1 MSTSSDHVLEKAIIR
16 CKKAQ
21 AVARPY
27 NVKKKIKA
35 GMTVEKKLKHMLEM
49 TRKDDFG
56 ELTEELE
63 ALNNMIINMQ
73 KAMLEPLLES
83 VETIERRMFTYVENK
98 NRSTDSLP
106 DADTDTVDEEAE
118 LSKSQAAF
126 KYDHTEVA
134 DAGEEID
141 EEAKQTAKGE
151 KKSKSPK
158 PLDDAYGDFDATAM
172 QNRFFERLGHFFE
185 LQGLSDQRAA
195 LVDPQGK
202 IAGIKV
208 KSHSKGIQE
217 KDGTFKAGY
226 RQQDLTGNPVKHL
239 TDLYRAAEVAL
250 PEFKS
255 TLRTLIDAIGGLD
268 ENDLEIAEIK
278 SRDRATEKAQE
289 EYSYRI
295 PGPPESWLYDVLRAS
310 IVCKTYKQM
319 SEVNKW
325 LKENIHIVDC
335 ENRFAMP
342 QFDGYRDLLYYVSVP
357 YKHDLAFVCEIQVH
371 HKEFRQHFGSSSHK
385 TYFRPYFAGPFR
397 DDVDVLR
404 DLDMLLQLGGV
415 DDQLMEFLLES
426 TDASQLKLFG
436 RLFHEK
442 LEETDKALELFKR
455 VLTMEE
461 SSFGK
466 GNVITGTTYQYIG
479 LTLLK
484 KGDPDGA
491 LLYLR
496 EGLSVMETNLGLKH
510 PEIAQILSHIAQAL
524 NTKGEYDSALG
535 EFKKSL
541 TIRMDTLG
549 EDHVLVAKSYLAVA
563 QTLCEK
569 GEYDKALAE
578 SRTALNIQ
586 ESLFGADDENVSQS
600 RSLIGDILREKG
612 EYEEAIKSYE
622 TVLAIREEV
631 LGRKHPRVAET
642 LSDIGMIKSKQGKLD
657 DAESYHRRA
666 LGIRELK
673 FGNDHSDCAISYS
686 NIGVVL
692 QQRGDLDGALT
703 AFRLALSIR
712 TKTFGR
718 MHYLTSM
725 SFYELG
731 ALLAA
736 KESYDHALTHYK
748 ECLAIRKQ
756 LYGRNHPRTALVMNA
771 LGRLKTT
778 MGDASGAFTEH
789 RKALSVQEKLLGA
802 NHPEVANTHQFIAE
816 AYIAASEKTKAIEH
830 QTKALAIRKMALSK
844 DHPDVKSSYLIVGA
858 LLDEI
863 GNVKGAKETFCQL
876 VNQDASRLGDDHLET
891 ATSRIK
897 YAHSLIKCGEYE
909 EAETECRK
917 AVKVIDGS
925 VAIDKLLAANAF
937 SCLGSILNRK
947 GEYAESI
954 QWHEKALR
962 IRIERLGEGHPDVK
976 LSRAHIEASTE
987 GRPMND
993 SAL

>member
-1 MSTSSDHVLEKAIIR
+1 MSTTSHHVLEKAIIR

-35 GMTVEKKLKHMLEM
+35 GMTVEKKLKNMLEM

-63 ALNNMIINMQ
+63 ALHNMIINMQ

-83 VETIERRMFTYVENK
+83 VETIERRMLTFVENK
-98 NRSTDSLP
+98 HKSTDSLP
-106 DADTDTVDEEAE
+106 DADTVDEEAE

-126 KYDHTEVA
+126 KYDPTEAV
-134 DAGEEID
+134 DACEEID
-141 EEAKQTAKGE
+141 EEAKQTVKSE

-158 PLDDAYGDFDATAM
+158 PLDDIYGDFDATAM
-172 QNRFFERLGHFFE
+172 QTRFFERLGHFFE

-195 LVDPQGK
+195 LVDPHGK

-239 TDLYRAAEVAL
+239 ADLYRAAEVAL
-250 PEFKS
+250 PEFKA
-255 TLRTLIDAIGGLD
+255 TLRTLVDAVGGL
-268 ENDLEIAEIK
+268 EESDLEMAEIK

-295 PGPPESWLYDVLRAS
+295 PGPPESWLYDILRAS
-310 IVCKTYKQM
+310 IVCKNYKQM

-325 LKENIHIVDC
+325 LKENIHIVEC

-357 YKHDLAFVCEIQVH
+357 YKNDLAFVCEIQVH
-371 HKEFRQHFGSSSHK
+371 HKEFRQHFGLSSHK
-385 TYFRPYFAGPFR
+385 AYFRPYFAGPFR

-426 TDASQLKLFG
+426 TDASQLKLFA

-510 PEIAQILSHIAQAL
+510 PEIAQILSHIGQAL
-524 NTKGEYDSALG
+524 STKGEYDSALR
-535 EFKKSL
+535 EFQQSL
-541 TIRMDTLG
+541 AIRVDTLG
-549 EDHVLVAKSYLAVA
+549 EDHVLVAKSYLSVA

-569 GEYDKALAE
+569 GEYDKGLAE
-578 SRTALNIQ
+578 CQTALRTQ
-586 ESLFGADDENVSQS
+586 ESMFGADDENVSQS
-600 RSLIGDILREKG
+600 RTLIGDIHREKG
-612 EYEEAIKSYE
+612 EYDEAIKSYE
-622 TVLAIREEV
+622 TVLAIREEA
-631 LGRKHPRVAET
+631 LGKKHPRVADT

-673 FGNDHSDCAISYS
+673 FGNNHSDCAMSYS
-686 NIGVVL
+686 NLGIVL

-718 MHYLTSM
+718 MHYMTSM

-731 ALLAA
+731 SVLAA
-736 KESYDHALTHYK
+736 KESYEHALTHYK

-756 LYGRNHPRTALVMNA
+756 LYGRNHPRTAIVTNA
-771 LGRLKTT
+771 LGRLKTS
-778 MGDASGAFTEH
+778 MGDASGAFAEH
-789 RKALSVQEKLLGA
+789 RKALGVQEKLLGA
-802 NHPEVANTHQFIAE
+802 NHPEVANTHQFIAD
-816 AYIAASEKTKAIEH
+816 AYIAASEKAKAVEH
-830 QTKALAIRKMALSK
+830 QRKALAIRTFALSRH
-844 DHPDVKSSYLIVGA
+844 HPDVKSSYLLVGA
-858 LLDEI
+858 LLDDT
-863 GNVKGAKETFCQL
+863 GDFKGAKETFSQL
-876 VNQDASRLGDDHLET
+876 VDLDASRLGEEHLET
-891 ATSRIK
+891 AASRIK
-897 YAHSLIKCGEYE
+897 YAQSLVKCCEYD
-909 EAETECRK
+909 EAEAQCRK

-925 VAIDKLLAANAF
+925 VGSDNLTKADAY
-937 SCLGSILNRK
+937 SCLGHILNCK

-962 IRIERLGEGHPDVK
+962 IRIQQLGEGHPDVTS
-976 LSRAHIEASTE
+976 SRVHIQASTE
-987 GRPMND
+987 GRPLSD
-993 SAL
+993 KVL

>member
-1 MSTSSDHVLEKAIIR
+1 
-16 CKKAQ
+16 
-21 AVARPY
+21 
-27 NVKKKIKA
+27 
-35 GMTVEKKLKHMLEM
+35 MTVEKKLKNMLEM
-49 TRKDDFG
+49 TRNEDFG

-63 ALNNMIINMQ
+63 ALHNMIINMQ

-106 DADTDTVDEEAE
+106 DADTVDEEGE

-126 KYDHTEVA
+126 KYDPT
-134 DAGEEID
+134 DAVDAREEMD
-141 EEAKQTAKGE
+141 EEAKQTVKVE

-158 PLDDAYGDFDATAM
+158 PATDDLYGEFDATAM

-239 TDLYRAAEVAL
+239 TDLYKAAEVAL
-250 PEFKS
+250 PEFKA
-255 TLRTLIDAIGGLD
+255 TLRALIDAVGGL
-268 ENDLEIAEIK
+268 EESDLEIAEIK

-295 PGPPESWLYDVLRAS
+295 PGPPESWLYDILRAS
-310 IVCKTYKQM
+310 VVCKTYKQM

-325 LKENIHIVDC
+325 LKENIHIVEG

-357 YKHDLAFVCEIQVH
+357 YNNDLAFVCEIQVH
-371 HKEFRQHFGSSSHK
+371 HREFRQHFGLSSHK
-385 TYFRPYFAGPFR
+385 AYFRPYFAGPFR

-510 PEIAQILSHIAQAL
+510 PEIAQILSHIGQAL
-524 NTKGEYDSALG
+524 STKGEYDSALV
-535 EFKKSL
+535 EYQKSL
-541 TIRMDTLG
+541 SIRVDTLG

-569 GEYDKALAE
+569 GEYDKGLAE
-578 SRTALNIQ
+578 CRAALKIQ
-586 ESLFGADDENVSQS
+586 ESTFGADDENVSQS
-600 RSLIGDILREKG
+600 RTLIGDILREKG
-612 EYEEAIKSYE
+612 EYDEAIKSYE
-622 TVLAIREEV
+622 TVLAIREEA
-631 LGRKHPRVAET
+631 LGRKHPRVADT
-642 LSDIGMIKSKQGKLD
+642 LSDIGVIKSKQGKLD

-673 FGNDHSDCAISYS
+673 FGNDHADCAISYS
-686 NIGVVL
+686 NLGIVL
-692 QQRGDLDGALT
+692 QQRGDLEGALT

-718 MHYLTSM
+718 MHYMTSV

-731 ALLAA
+731 SLLAA
-736 KESYDHALTHYK
+736 KDSYDHALTHYK

-756 LYGRNHPRTALVMNA
+756 LYGRNHPRTALVTNA
-771 LGRLKTT
+771 LGRLRTS
-778 MGDASGAFTEH
+778 MGDAAGAFAEH
-789 RKALSVQEKLLGA
+789 RKALGVQEKLLGA
-802 NHPEVANTHQFIAE
+802 YHPEVANTHQYIAE
-816 AYIAASEKTKAIEH
+816 AYIAASEKSKALEH
-830 QTKALAIRKMALSK
+830 QRKALAIRTIALSNH
-844 DHPDVKSSYLIVGA
+844 HPDVKSSYLLVGA
-858 LLDEI
+858 LLDDT
-863 GNVKGAKETFCQL
+863 GDLKGAKETFSQL
-876 VNQDASRLGDDHLET
+876 VNFDASRLGEEHVET

-897 YAHSLIKCGEYE
+897 YAQSLRKCCEYDK
-909 EAETECRK
+909 AETECRK
-917 AVKVIDGS
+917 ALEVIEGS
-925 VAIDKLLAANAF
+925 VGIDDLTKADGL
-937 SCLGSILNRK
+937 SCLGNILNCK

-962 IRIERLGEGHPDVK
+962 IRIQKLGEGHPDVTS
-976 LSRAHIEASTE
+976 SRNHIQASTE
-987 GRPMND
+987 GRPVND
-993 SAL
+993 KLQ